1 MTSYVHFV
9 PYATDEALE
18 LVRLQ
23 KSLADDPGAYALRER
38 AKQRDADVAKRGAAD
53 VA

>member
-1 MTSYVHFV
+1 
-9 PYATDEALE
+9 

-38 AKQRDADVAKRGAAD
+38 TKQRADVASGAGRRCSGL
-53 VA
+53 V